1 MVTSFRP
8 KSPFMKDD
16 TVLTTVRPISDLSE
30 LYGQVTEYQLENME
44 ERLRSVLKIIRE
56 SKQVGQTNTKVVK
69 GFLEEEIRTLTHLNN
84 EIVDEK
90 DVRRGKIREDIE
102 NERIAK
108 RSKME

>member
-1 MVTSFRP
+1 
-8 KSPFMKDD
+8 MKDD
-16 TVLTTVRPISDLSE
+16 TVLTTVRPISNLSE

-56 SKQVGQTNTKVVK
+56 SKQAGQTNTKVVK
-69 GFLEEEIRTLTHLNN
+69 GFLEEEIRALTHLNN

-108 RSKME
+108 RSKVE